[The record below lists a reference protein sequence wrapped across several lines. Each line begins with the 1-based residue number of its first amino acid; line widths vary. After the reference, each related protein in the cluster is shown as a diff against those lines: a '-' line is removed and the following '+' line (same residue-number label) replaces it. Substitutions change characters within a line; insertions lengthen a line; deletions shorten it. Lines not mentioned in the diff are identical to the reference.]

1 MKKVKSLISFLLDV
15 NLFQDICFCQPH
27 QLKCMYHGCLLFSLV
42 LCAPIPLPTSTKMT
56 ISGTCVMTFKV
67 ASELGTYTL
76 VTALLAE
83 ALYHV
88 CLEGYTTCPK

>member
-1 MKKVKSLISFLLDV
+1 MFLPTTPAKVHASW
-15 NLFQDICFCQPH
+15 LFI
-27 QLKCMYHGCLLFSLV
+27 V
-42 LCAPIPLPTSTKMT
+42 LPCSWCSYSLPTSTKMT